1 MTSDSIVTARDP
13 RGVCRR
19 RLQILAATLVVL
31 ATQHGPGA
39 SAPKPKPPPPRYLFA
54 GVPWL
59 VPADTALA
67 RLVARGYRPALE
79 AGDRDRIVCRGR
91 MFEHDAL
98 ITGHLDEQRRLVR
111 WVTLVAPRG
120 DAYRWPDMRGVFGE
134 ITREA
139 EVRYGPPRSVAEKF
153 RFPYERGDTREDEAL
168 RDGKATLR
176 WIWSSKSGDRLVAE
190 MGPDVSVVLIYEC
203 AEWTAL
209 DGRRRTKRASDL

>member
-1 MTSDSIVTARDP
+1 VTSGSIATPRAA
-13 RGVCRR
+13 RGVGR
-19 RLQILAATLVVL
+19 RLAQILAASLVAL
-31 ATQHGPGA
+31 ATQHAPGA
-39 SAPKPKPPPPRYLFA
+39 TGPQPKPPPPRYLFA

-59 VPADTALA
+59 VAADTALA
-67 RLVARGYRPALE
+67 RLVARGYRPAPE

-91 MFEHDAL
+91 MFEHDAV

-120 DAYRWPDMRGVFGE
+120 DEYRWPDMRGVFGE

-139 EVRYGPPRSVAEKF
+139 EGRYGPPRSVIEKF

-168 RDGKATLR
+168 RDGKATVR
-176 WIWSSKSGDRLVAE
+176 WTWSSKSGDRMAVE
-190 MGPDVSVVLIYEC
+190 MGSDVSVVLTYEC

-209 DGRRRTKRASDL
+209 EARRRAKRASDL